1 MKAKWIGAWL
11 TCALLVGCASP
22 EFNENLAHNE
32 AVSTLINDRTQHIK
46 PAKVTYI
53 KKPPVHVEAVSESY
67 DRDWLTET
75 VTVNV
80 SGRPLSVV
88 LEEILYGTDVPIYFG
103 ENVKPNKTVTL
114 NFSNT
119 RDNVLNLLSR
129 ETGYGIEVKNARLEV
144 TRTITRVF
152 TLNIPTGTVSG
163 QLGSQGS
170 ATGIDSVR
178 IEGQYL
184 NVAFDDVKVT
194 DEVAATIKEMLGG
207 EEAVDSTVT
216 VSPNTTTLIVKTTPD
231 KMQEVE
237 RIIDHYQAELSK
249 QVLLDIQVIEFRS
262 NLGTERGIDWN
273 IVKNTG
279 DGLLKFFV
287 PGTTTLSEGAG
298 YGLAFTGS
306 GKWDGTSSFIKV
318 LEKQGSVSTQT
329 PVTAM
334 VLNNQPAKITQQILE
349 PYVDEIKSDSSEGV
363 VSGGF
368 TRAKE
373 SEGVDLMVSA
383 KVQSDDVWLRL
394 SGQLQKI
401 VSRENREIFNNQA
414 NFLTVQKSEINFVN
428 KLRYGQTFVIA
439 SVKQTSRSAQ
449 RTKSFWS
456 DLLGGTGSQND
467 TVETLVLLT
476 PRKAQ

>member
-1 MKAKWIGAWL
+1 MKTPFIGAL
-11 TCALLVGCASP
+11 LSALLFGCASS
-22 EFNENLAHNE
+22 EFNDNVVYNE
-32 AVSTLINDRTQHIK
+32 AVSAQINAQTQYLK

-53 KKPPVHVEAVSESY
+53 KKPPVSLQPVTEVY
-67 DRDWLTET
+67 DRDWLHEAI
-75 VTVNV
+75 TVNV

-88 LEEILYGTDVPIYFG
+88 LEEIMYSTQVPIYFG
-103 ENVKPNKTVTL
+103 EDVKPNKAVTL
-114 NFSNT
+114 NFSNK
-119 RDNVLNLLSR
+119 RENVLNLLSR
-129 ETGYGIEVKNARLEV
+129 DTGYGIEFKNDRLEV

-170 ATGIDSVR
+170 ASGGDSVR
-178 IEGQYL
+178 VEGQYL
-184 NVAFDDVKVT
+184 NVEFDEVKVT
-194 DEVAATIKEMLGG
+194 DEVATTIKEVLGG
-207 EEAVDSTVT
+207 EKATDSTVT

-273 IVKNTG
+273 IVKDTG
-279 DGLLKFFV
+279 DGLLQFFV
-287 PGTTTLSEGAG
+287 PGTTTVSQGAG

-334 VLNNQPAKITQQILE
+334 VLNNQPAKITQQIVE
-349 PYVDEIKSDSSEGV
+349 PYVDEINSESSEGV

-401 VSRENREIFNNQA
+401 VARENREIFENQA

-439 SVKQTSRSAQ
+439 SVKQTSRTAEQ
-449 RTKSFWS
+449 TKSFWTS
-456 DLLGGTGSQND
+456 LFGGTGSKND